1 MRCFAKRRRA
11 AFTLAEV
18 LAALAFMAIVIPVA
32 VQGIQLAS
40 RAGQVGAR
48 KATAARIADRV
59 LNELEV
65 TGQLLS
71 GTQNGVV
78 REGGREFTWR
88 MDSQSWLEAAELDV
102 VTIRVAFDVQ
112 GEEYDVQLSTLVDPS
127 ATASS
132 TSSTETTE

>member
-1 MRCFAKRRRA
+1 MRCFVKHRRS

-32 VQGIQLAS
+32 VQGIQIAS

-59 LNELEV
+59 MNELDV
-65 TGQLLS
+65 TGQLLG

-78 REGGREFTWR
+78 REGGREYVWR

-102 VTIRVAFDVQ
+102 VTIRVAFEVQ
-112 GEEYDVQLSTLVDPS
+112 GEEYDVRLSTLVDPNATVS
-127 ATASS
+127 AAT
-132 TSSTETTE
+132 TETAQ

>member
-1 MRCFAKRRRA
+1 MRCFVNRRRS

-40 RAGQVGAR
+40 RAGQVGVR

-59 LNELEV
+59 MNELDV
-65 TGQLLS
+65 TGQLLG

-102 VTIRVAFDVQ
+102 VTIRVAFEVQ
-112 GEEYDVQLSTLVDPS
+112 GEEYDVQLSTLVDPN
-127 ATASS
+127 ATVS
-132 TSSTETTE
+132 TATTETTE